1 MFLFKLQ
8 CNGTAYPL
16 SRILD
21 QR

>member
-1 MFLFKLQ
+1 MFLFKLK

>member
-1 MFLFKLQ
+1 MFLFKLR